1 VIVAVVTVTM
11 VEPLAPPLQVPAA
24 VPPEVIVPKA
34 LPLVSFDMGL
44 PERIGRIGLGRK
56 PRRAREQCG
65 RQNGEQAS
73 YPDHRLLPRR
83 CPAVWWW

>member
-11 VEPLAPPLQVPAA
+11 VVMVPPPLQVPAA

-44 PERIGRIGLGRK
+44 SERIGRIGLGRK
-56 PRRAREQCG
+56 PGRAREQCG

-73 YPDHRLLPRR
+73 YPDHRLLPQR
-83 CPAVWWW
+83 CRIVWWW